1 MQKAYRFFTFIALLS
16 ILSGC
21 FATKKLEKFQSFE
34 FVNQHGQVCPEIL
47 KVLDLTNIQTNGTL
61 SDIVAKTQAS
71 WLRKSGTERWEMDT
85 LITQHDTELKKM
97 FHEMNMYDEIKP
109 TKQHYTYLLMLGA
122 LFKTMDQRFAYAI
135 ELYKSG
141 IYFDNIVLLA
151 GARPAVADQGENIE
165 TFLKYSNLQ
174 TLDKIPETEIEMLQ
188 FIYDHANM
196 PESMRQIP
204 VQIIHAPMQTTAS
217 GTLTR
222 PTTADT
228 FAAWMQTNP
237 TPGNYLAIS
246 NQPYVGYQHT
256 VIKTLLPS
264 DFSIETVG
272 AATSQ
277 NEDIAVMLDTLA
289 RILYQEQQRPK
300 QSN

>member
-1 MQKAYRFFTFIALLS
+1 MQIAYRFFTFIALLS

-21 FATKKLEKFQSFE
+21 FATKEQEIFQPFE

-71 WLRKSGTERWEMDT
+71 WLRKPGTERWEMDT
-85 LITQHDTELKKM
+85 LITQHDTELKKL
-97 FHEMNMYDEIKP
+97 FHDMNMYDEVKP
-109 TKQHYTYLLMLGA
+109 TKHHYTYLLMLGA

-141 IYFDNIVLLA
+141 IRFDNIVLLA
-151 GARPAVADQGENIE
+151 GKRPCFLDHGENIE
-165 TFLKYSNLQ
+165 TFLKYSKLQ
-174 TLDKIPETEIEMLQ
+174 ALDKAPQTEADILQ

-196 PESMRQIP
+196 PDQMRQIP
-204 VQIIHAPMQTTAS
+204 VQVIAVPMQTTAS
-217 GTLTR
+217 GKLTR

-237 TPGNYLAIS
+237 TPGNCLAIS

-256 VIKTLLPS
+256 MIKTLLPS
-264 DFSIETVG
+264 DFSIETAG
-272 AATSQ
+272 AASSQ
-277 NEDIAVMLDTLA
+277 NEEIAVILDTLA

-300 QSN
+300 TK